1 MLARLALAGARVY
14 RTDRDG
20 AVIVET
26 DGARLWVTRWAT
38 GRTERLELAPES
50 GAR

>member
-1 MLARLALAGARVY
+1 MRLGLAGARVY

-26 DGARLWVTRWAT
+26 DGASLWVTRWAT
-38 GRTERLELAPES
+38 GRTERFEVGPEPA
-50 GAR
+50 AR